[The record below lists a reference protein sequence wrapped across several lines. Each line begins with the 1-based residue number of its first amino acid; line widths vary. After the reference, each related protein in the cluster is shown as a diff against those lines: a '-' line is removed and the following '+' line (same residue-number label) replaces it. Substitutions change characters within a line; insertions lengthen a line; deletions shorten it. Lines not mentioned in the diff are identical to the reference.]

1 MQEKIRKLYWIQF
14 DFPSFLLIPVWNEV
28 IDFSDFFIMFSCRDS
43 VCSTLPPPQFI
54 PFPLELPM
62 SWSHW
67 ILLFT
72 HIWWWTCTTK
82 KVQREA
88 TNTLKRSTEFASS
101 FKQICWYLFVI
112 LWYWLQKK
120 GGKVSECLYRIN
132 GCAHNR
138 TTNPIKT
145 IKNRFYRESLL
156 PTASINWYSY
166 KVPRTNDL
174 VKTIRL
180 NWSCLDE
187 TTRLEMWCILGWV

>member
-1 MQEKIRKLYWIQF
+1 MNSIWFPKFPPDSGLKWSYWF
-14 DFPSFLLIPVWNEV
+14 FWLLHNVLMSWL
-28 IDFSDFFIMFSCRDS
+28 R
-43 VCSTLPPPQFI
+43 LLHPPPSPI
-54 PFPLELPM
+54 HPFS
-62 SWSHW
+62 SWITHEVESLNITLYSH
-67 ILLFT
+67 LMMNVHDKEGT
-72 HIWWWTCTTK
+72 EGSNKHIK
-82 KVQREA
+82 KVDWVCFQLQ
-88 TNTLKRSTEFASS
+88 TDFLIS
-101 FKQICWYLFVI
+101 FCFFVV
-112 LWYWLQKK
+112 LAPKK
-120 GGKVSECLYRIN
+120 GEKVSECLYRIN